1 MTIHRILSVFEKII
15 VVEGMIYYAMRADKE
30 SVSSKMTSKKPFSA
44 VQNKNRAAILAAALE
59 TFSAHGY
66 RGTRL
71 EQIANN
77 AGMSKPNVIYY
88 FPNKEAIF
96 VTLLNSHIDKWLAPL
111 REIDPD
117 GEPLEQVIEYVVK
130 KVRMS
135 AEMPRESRLFAN
147 EIVQGAPRLKESMNS
162 DLKGLFDRT
171 VNILEKWMKEGKLA
185 EVPADHLIY
194 SIWATTQHYADFE
207 AQIEVLSGT
216 PEKIVASAEAY
227 LINMYTKLLKP

>member
-1 MTIHRILSVFEKII
+1 VTTHRILSMFEKII
-15 VVEGMIYYAMRADKE
+15 VVEGLIDYAMRADKE
-30 SVSSKMTSKKPFSA
+30 YVSSKMTSKKPVST

-59 TFSAHGY
+59 TFSAHGF
-66 RGTRL
+66 RGARL

-135 AEMPRESRLFAN
+135 ADMPRESRLFAN

-185 EVPADHLIY
+185 EFPADHLIY

-227 LINMYTKLLKP
+227 LINKYTKLLKP